1 METPTNIHEL
11 VNRLVELEN
20 QVQNLQKENKALKNM
35 NEKGRDLTLLLSV
48 KARKQSTF
56 SNYEITRHT
65 KDIFDALTKKPLL
78 R

>member
-20 QVQNLQKENKALKNM
+20 KVQSLQKENKALKNM
-35 NEKGRDLTLLLSV
+35 NEKGRDITLLLSV
-48 KARKQSTF
+48 KARKQSKF

-65 KDIFDALTKKPLL
+65 KDIFEALTKKPLL